1 MIMKIRGIQT
11 KRMAL
16 DEALKYLTSL
26 KADPDEILVLPE
38 KFITTKVMKNELD
51 RILDSLKM
59 NNTVILGSVSYLDRF
74 LFNRTFI
81 IRNKQII
88 GWQDKINLYRA
99 EATKYTPG
107 NELKVFY
114 MGTYRAGI
122 LVCYD
127 LDFPDYARMLFRAH
141 CDIIFNPSL
150 IRKDFHREWH
160 WYVKTR
166 SLENRIPIISVN
178 SISDDF
184 MGDSIIT
191 YPVKEEGGVRINIT
205 EDKSD
210 DILCSI
216 DTGAYSTSREERL
229 REEKIMIDN
238 IIIKQN

>member
-107 NELKVFY
+107 NELKVFN

-216 DTGAYSTSREERL
+216 DTDAYSTSREERL

>member
-11 KRMAL
+11 KRMTL
-16 DEALKYLTSL
+16 DDALKYLTSL
-26 KADPDEILVLPE
+26 KADPDEILVFPE
-38 KFITTKVMKNELD
+38 KFITTKIEKNDID
-51 RILDSLKM
+51 RILDSLKI

-74 LFNRTFI
+74 LSNRTFI

-99 EATKYTPG
+99 EATKYAPG
-107 NELKVFY
+107 NELKVFN

-122 LVCYD
+122 LICYD
-127 LDFPDYARMLFRAH
+127 LDFPDYARILFRAH

-166 SLENRIPIISVN
+166 ALENRIPIISVN

-184 MGDSIIT
+184 MGDSIIA
-191 YPVKEEGGVRINIT
+191 YPHKEEGGVRLDIVQD
-205 EDKSD
+205 EKD
-210 DILCSI
+210 DIVYTL
-216 DTGAYSTSREERL
+216 DTDAYATSREERL

-238 IIIKQN
+238 IFIKQN